1 MDTKVFE
8 NVINTKFKALNNI
21 GFWDST
27 EREAT
32 PFLLPRTTIHHS
44 I

>member
-8 NVINTKFKALNNI
+8 NVINTKFEALNKI

-32 PFLLPRTTIHHS
+32 PFLLKILRPED
-44 I
+44 